1 MGCFRNFPFDDAVNL
16 AQLVHQVDFVMQ
28 TPCRIN
34 KQHVRAPGLGRFQ
47 RVKHNRSGIRPF
59 LVGDYI
65 ALGPLAP
72 DFQLGRSSGTE
83 GVPCR
88 HHHFVIKQTEVVGQ
102 FADGG
107 RLPHPVDAYHQN
119 YGGAGSDTG
128 PHAVIL

>member
-1 MGCFRNFPFDDAVNL
+1 
-16 AQLVHQVDFVMQ
+16 MQ

-34 KQHVRAPGLGRFQ
+34 KQHVNAPGLGRFQ
-47 RVKHNRSGIRPF
+47 RIKHNRSRIRPF
-59 LVGDYI
+59 LVCDYI
-65 ALGPLAP
+65 TLGPLAP
-72 DFQLGRSSGTE
+72 DFQLGGRGSPE

-119 YGGAGSDTG
+119 YGGTGSDTG